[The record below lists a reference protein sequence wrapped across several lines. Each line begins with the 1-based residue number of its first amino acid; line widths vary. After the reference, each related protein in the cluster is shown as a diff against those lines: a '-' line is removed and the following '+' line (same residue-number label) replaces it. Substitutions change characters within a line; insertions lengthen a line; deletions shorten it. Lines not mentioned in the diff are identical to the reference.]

1 MIHRNRFSGPD
12 RPELS
17 KLKLLQL
24 LALNDNEL
32 EGLIP
37 ENLSELKQ
45 ITDPQLQNNK
55 FVGPIAR
62 AISKLESLS
71 YLDLSGNKLN
81 GTMPNSLARLNNI
94 DGSFPGSLIANA
106 KNLQISL
113 NLSYNF
119 MDKTIPDEIIMLK
132 MVKVTGLSN
141 NNLSGSIP
149 RALKGCRNL
158 ISLDL
163 SGNNLSSQVP
173 HEIFPLLS
181 ELVNLNLSRNQL
193 NGALP
198 ENLASPRHLSSLD
211 LSQSKFEGII
221 PKSLANIF
229 SLKFLNT
236 LSICLKDMFMK
247 LVYLVKYFQLVYEEI
262 QLFVEQKF
270 SSRVAPGI
278 I

>member
-17 KLKLLQL
+17 KRKLLQP
-24 LALNDNEL
+24 LALNGNEL

-45 ITDPQLQNNK
+45 LTDPQLQNNK

-94 DGSFPGSLIANA
+94 DGSVPGSLIASV

-173 HEIFPLLS
+173 DKIFPLLS

-221 PKSLANIF
+221 PKSLDNIF

-236 LSICLKDMFMK
+236 LSICLKAMFMK
-247 LVYLVKYFQLVYEEI
+247 LVYLVKHFQLVYEEI